1 MLGRAYYPAGG
12 GDIYFDDSENW
23 TLNTTYRLL
32 NEKSLL
38 ITAIHELGHA
48 LGIAHSTKPSALMYA
63 YQGGRTLNWWMVL
76 MLVEVKLDV
85 DDIQAIQTL
94 YGKPGLP
101 RPQYED
107 VEEIDIVLGNKR
119 YSAYQ
124 FLENIFIR
132 SSCFRRSLY
141 RCRDFSS
148 TLHLDEHYR
157 LVLIGKV

>member
-1 MLGRAYYPAGG
+1 MLGRAYDPVGG

-23 TLNTTYRLL
+23 TLNTTYRLR

-48 LGIAHSTKPSALMYA
+48 LGIAHSTKRSALMYP
-63 YQGGRTLNWWMVL
+63 YQGGRTLDRLMVRGL
-76 MLVEVKLDV
+76 GEVKLDV
-85 DDIQAIQTL
+85 DDIKAIQTL

-119 YSAYQ
+119 YSADQ
-124 FLENIFIR
+124 FL
-132 SSCFRRSLY
+132 
-141 RCRDFSS
+141 
-148 TLHLDEHYR
+148 
-157 LVLIGKV
+157 